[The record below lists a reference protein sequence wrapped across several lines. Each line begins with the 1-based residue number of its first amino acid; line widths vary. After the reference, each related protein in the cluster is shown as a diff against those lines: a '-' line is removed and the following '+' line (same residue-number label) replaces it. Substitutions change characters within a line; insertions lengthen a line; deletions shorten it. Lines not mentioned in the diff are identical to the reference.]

1 MTLMLEGHTALV
13 TGAGRGM
20 GRAIALRL
28 AREGARVAVADI
40 DEQSS
45 AAVAEEI
52 RAGGGEALPL
62 QLDVSREESVNAGV
76 QQARARLGP
85 ITILINNAGIFRD
98 TPLLESPLEDWY
110 LSLAINLTGQL
121 LCARAV
127 VPDMIAQRWGRI
139 VNQASMMSK
148 VAFGRDYAYCASKT
162 GVLGLTRSLA
172 AELARYN
179 ICVNALCPGNIM
191 TAMLEEVDRA
201 VALREGK
208 QPGQFL
214 SERPRDIPLGRLG
227 RPEDIAGVVAFL
239 CGPDGSYITGQAI
252 HVDGGLYMA

>member
-1 MTLMLEGHTALV
+1 MTLTLEGHTALV

-28 AREGARVAVADI
+28 AREGARIAVADI
-40 DEQSS
+40 DEQGT

-52 RAGGGEALPL
+52 RAAGGEALPIR
-62 QLDVSREESVNAGV
+62 LDVSREESVNEGV
-76 QQARARLGP
+76 QQARTRLGP

-98 TPLLESPLEDWY
+98 TPLLESSLQDWY
-110 LSLAINLTGQL
+110 LSLAVNLTGQL

-172 AELARYN
+172 VELAGYN

-201 VALREGK
+201 VAVREGK

-227 RPEDIAGVVAFL
+227 KPEDIAGVVAFL

>member
-1 MTLMLEGHTALV
+1 MTLEGHTALV
-13 TGAGRGM
+13 TGGGRGM

-28 AREGARVAVADI
+28 AREGAQVIVGDVN
-40 DEQSS
+40 EEGV

-52 RAGGGEALPL
+52 RAAGGQALAL
-62 QLDVSREESVNAGV
+62 YLDVSREEQVNEAV
-76 QQARARLGP
+76 QRARAALGP
-85 ITILINNAGIFRD
+85 ITILVNNAGIYRD
-98 TPLLESPLEDWY
+98 TPLLTSSLEDWY
-110 LSLAINLTGQL
+110 ASLAVNLTGQL

-127 VPDMIAQRWGRI
+127 VPDMMAQRWGRI
-139 VNQASMMSK
+139 INQASMMSK
-148 VAFGRDYAYCASKT
+148 IAFGRDYAYCASKT

-191 TAMLEEVDRA
+191 TAMLEQVDQA
-201 VALREGK
+201 IALRENK

-214 SERPRDIPLGRLG
+214 RERPQEIPLGRLG
-227 RPEDIAGVVAFL
+227 QPEDIAGVVAFL